1 MVPPSNLSPAAISF
15 TVATQSGTPIYQ
27 QLVDQII
34 RMVASGQLS
43 QDQVLPS
50 VREVAHNLAINP
62 MTVSKAY
69 SQLETAGVL
78 TRLRGVGMAV
88 AAAQPRQQHQVDRI
102 NLLRPTLEQAALEAA
117 QLGIDRDAALALFD
131 LILKGKK

>member
-1 MVPPSNLSPAAISF
+1 MVPPLNPPTPTISF

-27 QLVDQII
+27 QLIDQITRI
-34 RMVASGQLS
+34 VASGQLS

-50 VREVAHNLAINP
+50 VRDVAHNLAINP

-69 SQLETAGVL
+69 SQLEIAGVL
-78 TRLRGVGMAV
+78 MRLRGVGMAV
-88 AAAQPRQQHQVDRI
+88 AAAQPRQQHKADRI

-117 QLGIDRDAALALFD
+117 QLEIDREAVLALFNR
-131 LILKGKK
+131 ILKGKK

>member
-1 MVPPSNLSPAAISF
+1 MVPPLNPPTPTISF
-15 TVATQSGTPIYQ
+15 TVVTQSGTPIYQ
-27 QLVDQII
+27 QLIDQIT

-50 VREVAHNLAINP
+50 VRDVAHNLAINP

-69 SQLETAGVL
+69 SQLEIAGVL
-78 TRLRGVGMAV
+78 MRLRGVGMAV
-88 AAAQPRQQHQVDRI
+88 AAAQPRQQHKADRI

-117 QLGIDRDAALALFD
+117 QLEIDREAVLALFD
-131 LILKGKK
+131 RILKGKK

>member
-1 MVPPSNLSPAAISF
+1 MVPPQNLPPAAISF
-15 TVATQSGTPIYQ
+15 TVATQSGTAIYQ
-27 QLVDQII
+27 QLVDQIT

-50 VREVAHNLAINP
+50 VRDVAHNLAINP

-88 AAAQPRQQHQVDRI
+88 AATQPRQQHKADRI

-117 QLGIDRDAALALFD
+117 QLEIDRDAALALFD
-131 LILKGKK
+131 RILKGKK

>member
-1 MVPPSNLSPAAISF
+1 MVPPLNPPTPTISF
-15 TVATQSGTPIYQ
+15 TVATQSGTLIYQ
-27 QLVDQII
+27 QLIDQIT

-50 VREVAHNLAINP
+50 VRDVAHNLAINP

-69 SQLETAGVL
+69 SQLEIAGVL
-78 TRLRGVGMAV
+78 MRLRGVGMAV
-88 AAAQPRQQHQVDRI
+88 AAAQPRQQHKADRI

-117 QLGIDRDAALALFD
+117 QLEIDREAVLALFD
-131 LILKGKK
+131 RILKGKK

>member
-1 MVPPSNLSPAAISF
+1 MVPPLNPPTPTISF

-27 QLVDQII
+27 QLIDQIT

-50 VREVAHNLAINP
+50 VRDVAHNLAINP

-69 SQLETAGVL
+69 SQLEIAGVL
-78 TRLRGVGMAV
+78 MRLRGVGMAV
-88 AAAQPRQQHQVDRI
+88 AAAQPRQQHKTDRI

-117 QLGIDRDAALALFD
+117 QLEIDREAVLALFD
-131 LILKGKK
+131 RILKGKK